1 MMHSSLLQ
9 AAVVFVLM
17 AFAPCSDALRRSI
30 PMNTNRFRNNMQ
42 RELVPQLFVA
52 GCAGALVF
60 YVATN
65 IESIKA
71 QQKVAIEKV
80 MTEQATNVR
89 SAQET
94 QRAAIEAA
102 QAQQAAATARAK
114 QVAQDAQRSADRN
127 AGR

>member
-1 MMHSSLLQ
+1 MHTSMLQ
-9 AAVVFVLM
+9 AAVIFVLM
-17 AFAPCSDALRRSI
+17 AFAPCSDALKRPI

-42 RELVPQLFVA
+42 RELVPQLFAA

-71 QQKVAIEKV
+71 QQKESIDRV
-80 MTEQATNVR
+80 MTEQASNVR
-89 SAQET
+89 SAQDT
-94 QRAAIEAA
+94 QRAAIDAA
-102 QAQQAAATARAK
+102 KAQQASATVRAK
-114 QVAQDAQRSADRN
+114 QMAEDAQRSADRN

>member
-1 MMHSSLLQ
+1 MHSSLFQ
-9 AAVVFVLM
+9 AVIVFVLM
-17 AFAPCSDALRRSI
+17 AFIPGSDALKRPI
-30 PMNTNRFRNNMQ
+30 PMNTNRFRGNIMK
-42 RELVPQLFVA
+42 REMVPQLFAA

-71 QQKVAIEKV
+71 QQKISIDKA
-80 MTEQATNVR
+80 MTEQAINVR
-89 SAQET
+89 SAQDT

-114 QVAQDAQRSADRN
+114 QVAADAQRSADRN